1 MSVVRPF
8 PRSEAQLSLSRAA
21 VSFPRSEAQLS
32 LPRADLSSALC
43 SAALSSALWSAA
55 LSSALCSAALSSAL
69 CSAALSSTLTWTL
82 LRGLPLASFRSSSQ
96 LSFSVSQPLAF
107 VSCSDVDVV
116 CLREERARPCPRQ
129 TRANACRVGDP
140 RSPCAAG
147 SYVLRADM
155 APVTR
160 RPFLKKN
167 KGRLWRAHCRQRS
180 LGGLLGGAADG
191 LVGRRC

>member
-1 MSVVRPF
+1 MGFVYERRAPVPAQRSAAFSF
-8 PRSEAQLSLSRAA
+8 PRSCLFPAQRSAA
-21 VSFPRSEAQLS
+21 LSFPRSEAQLS
-32 LPRADLSSALC
+32 LPRAD
-43 SAALSSALWSAA
+43 

-155 APVTR
+155 APDTR